1 MIYSMYHGSSKKE
14 IFEVEIQKAKK
25 GCYEFGHG
33 FYTTTSRGTA
43 EKYGRCILEVS
54 INNPNFLT
62 INDRISIDEARTI
75 LDELKKAP
83 GKASVIKSI
92 NKLKDNNDTIPLI
105 FLLNSLVNNESLS
118 GINGQKFANILKDKG
133 FDAYIDKKAGEDW
146 MIIFN
151 PAVIS
156 RNLKSTNSLDDKPR
170 ISEQVAFFEKESL
183 NSDLNIVN
191 KQNLKI

>member
-1 MIYSMYHGSSKKE
+1 MIYNMYHGSSKKE
-14 IFEVEIQKAKK
+14 IFEVQIQKAKK

-33 FYTTTSRGTA
+33 FYTTTSRSTA
-43 EKYGRCILEVS
+43 EKYGRCILEVA
-54 INNPNFLT
+54 INNPHFLT
-62 INDRISIDEARTI
+62 INDRISVDESCSI
-75 LDELKKAP
+75 LDELKKVP
-83 GKASVIKSI
+83 GKVNVIKSI
-92 NKLKDNNDTIPLI
+92 NKLKDDYNTIPLI

-156 RNLKSTNSLDDKPR
+156 RNLKSTSSLDDKPR
-170 ISEQVAFFEKESL
+170 ISEQVALFEKESL
-183 NSDLNIVN
+183 KSDLNIVK
-191 KQNLKI
+191 KQTLKI